1 MVYYFKYTEK
11 LWELFLHNTFL
22 SIQGVA
28 FKAFLLMKKVLIIGA
43 GPAGL
48 TAAYELAEKSKDFEI
63 IVFEESGAI
72 GGISKTVNYKGNRM
86 DMGGHRFFSKVPEV
100 NKWWEKMLPTQG
112 SKPFDDIALGR
123 ESTVVEGGPDPE
135 KTDRVMLRRNRLSR
149 IFFKN
154 KFFDYPVSLKL
165 DTIKNMGLVTTIIVG
180 FSYLKTLVY
189 KREEKSLEDFYINRF
204 GKKLYSMFF
213 ENYTENLWGRH
224 PSEISP
230 EWGAQRVKG
239 LSIMAVLK
247 DIFGKILN
255 KKNRTVETSLIE
267 EFAYPKL
274 GPGQLWELTAS
285 EFEKMGGKIIKNAKV
300 VSVIKNKENEITGL
314 VYEKD
319 GEKVTVEGDYIISS
333 MPVKDLVIGMN
344 DVPEEY
350 TRIAKGLP
358 YRDYMTVGV
367 LIPKLNLK
375 NETKTKTIGNIVPD
389 NWVYVHDK
397 NVKMG
402 RFQIYNNWSPY
413 MVKDLENTVW
423 MGLEYFCNEGDEM
436 WLQTDEEFAKSAVKE
451 MVTMGLIDSENDVF
465 DTHVERVKK
474 AYPAYFD
481 TYEKMDDLRTY
492 LNTIPNLFC
501 VGRNGQH
508 RYNNIDHSMCTSF
521 EAVKNILSGE
531 TRKDNIWNVNTE
543 KEYHEEK

>member
-1 MVYYFKYTEK
+1 
-11 LWELFLHNTFL
+11 
-22 SIQGVA
+22 
-28 FKAFLLMKKVLIIGA
+28 MKKVLIIGA

-48 TAAYELAEKSKDFEI
+48 TAAYELLDKSNDYEV
-63 IVFEESGAI
+63 IVFEESDCF
-72 GGISKTVNYKGNRM
+72 GGISRTVNYKGNRM

-100 NKWWEKMLPTQG
+100 NEWWEKMLPTQG
-112 SKPFDDIALGR
+112 AMPYDDVVLER
-123 ESTVVEGGPDPE
+123 TSTTVSGGPDPE

-149 IFFKN
+149 IFFN
-154 KFFDYPVSLKL
+154 SKFFDYPVSLKFE
-165 DTIKNMGLVTTIIVG
+165 TIKNMGLGTTIVVG
-180 FSYLKTLVY
+180 FSYLKTVFH

-239 LSIMAVLK
+239 LSIKAVLK
-247 DIFGKILN
+247 DIFGKIFN
-255 KKNRTVETSLIE
+255 KKNRKVETSLIE

-274 GPGQLWELTAS
+274 GPGQLWDLTAAD
-285 EFEKMGGKIIKNAKV
+285 FEKMGGTIIKNAKV
-300 VSVIKNKENEITGL
+300 VSVIKNDDNVMTGL
-314 VYEKD
+314 VYEKN
-319 GEKVTVEGDYIISS
+319 GKQVTVDGDYIISS
-333 MPVKDLVIGMN
+333 MPVKDLVMGMN
-344 DVPEEY
+344 DVPEQY
-350 TRIAKGLP
+350 TQIAEGLP

-367 LIPKLNLK
+367 LIPQLNLK

-389 NWVYVHDK
+389 NWVYVHDR

-413 MVKDLENTVW
+413 MVKDIEHSIW
-423 MGLEYFCNEGDEM
+423 IGLEYFCDEGDEM
-436 WLQTDEEFAKSAVKE
+436 WSMTDTDFAKMAIKE
-451 MVTMGLIDSENDVF
+451 MVTMGLISSENEVLDS
-465 DTHVERVKK
+465 HVERVKK

-481 TYEKMDDLRTY
+481 TYEHMDELREY
-492 LNTIPNLFC
+492 LNSIPNLFC

-521 EAVKNILSGE
+521 ETVKNILSGE
-531 TRKDNIWNVNTE
+531 TSKDNIWNVNTE
-543 KEYHEEK
+543 KEYHEEKQDN

>member
-1 MVYYFKYTEK
+1 
-11 LWELFLHNTFL
+11 
-22 SIQGVA
+22 
-28 FKAFLLMKKVLIIGA
+28 MKKVLIIGA

-48 TAAYELAEKSKDFEI
+48 TAAYELLDKSNKYEV
-63 IVFEESGAI
+63 IVFEESDCF
-72 GGISKTVNYKGNRM
+72 GGISRTVNYKGNRM

-100 NKWWEKMLPTQG
+100 NEWWEKMLPTQG
-112 SKPFDDIALGR
+112 ALPYDDVVLHR
-123 ESTVVEGGPDPE
+123 TSTTIQGGPNPE
-135 KTDRVMLRRNRLSR
+135 KVDRVMLRRNRLSR
-149 IFFKN
+149 IFFN
-154 KFFDYPVSLKL
+154 SKFFDYPVSLKFE
-165 DTIKNMGLVTTIIVG
+165 TIKNMGFGTTIIVG
-180 FSYLKTLVY
+180 FSYLKTVFH

-239 LSIMAVLK
+239 LSIKAVLK
-247 DIFGKILN
+247 DIFGKIFN
-255 KKNRTVETSLIE
+255 KKNRKVETSLIE

-274 GPGQLWELTAS
+274 GPGQLWDLTAAD
-285 EFEKMGGKIIKNAKV
+285 FEKMGGTIIKNAKV
-300 VSVIKNKENEITGL
+300 VSIVKDSNNIVTGL

-319 GEKVTVEGDYIISS
+319 GQRTTVNGDYVISS
-333 MPVKDLVIGMN
+333 MPVKDLVMGMN
-344 DVPEEY
+344 DVPEQY
-350 TRIAKGLP
+350 AKIAKGLP

-367 LIPKLNLK
+367 LISHLNLK
-375 NETKTKTIGNIVPD
+375 NETKTKTIGDIVPD

-413 MVKDLENTVW
+413 MVKDIEHSIW
-423 MGLEYFCNEGDEM
+423 IGLEYFCDEGDEM
-436 WLQTDEEFAKSAVKE
+436 WSMTDSDFAIMAIEE
-451 MVTMGLIDSENDVF
+451 MVSMGLISNTSEVIDS
-465 DTHVERVKK
+465 HVERVKK

-481 TYEKMDDLRTY
+481 TYEHMDKLREY

-521 EAVKNILSGE
+521 ETVKNILSGK
-531 TRKDNIWNVNTE
+531 TDKDNIWNVNTE
-543 KEYHEEK
+543 KEYHEEKQDSKE

>member
-1 MVYYFKYTEK
+1 
-11 LWELFLHNTFL
+11 
-22 SIQGVA
+22 
-28 FKAFLLMKKVLIIGA
+28 MKKVLIIGA

-48 TAAYELAEKSKDFEI
+48 TAAYELLDKSKDYEV
-63 IVFEESGAI
+63 IVFEESDCF
-72 GGISKTVNYKGNRM
+72 GGISRTVNYKGNRM

-100 NKWWEKMLPTQG
+100 NEWWQKMLPAQG
-112 SKPFDDIALGR
+112 AMPFDDVMLGR
-123 ESTVVEGGPDPE
+123 TSTTVPGGPNPE
-135 KTDRVMLRRNRLSR
+135 ETDRVMLRRNRLSR
-149 IFFKN
+149 IFFKR
-154 KFFDYPVSLKL
+154 KFFDYPISLKF
-165 DTIKNMGLVTTIIVG
+165 DTIKNMGFGTTIIVG
-180 FSYLKTLVY
+180 FSYLKTIFH

-239 LSIMAVLK
+239 LSIKAILM
-247 DIFGKILN
+247 DILGKIFN
-255 KKNRTVETSLIE
+255 KKNRKVETSLIE

-274 GPGQLWELTAS
+274 GPGQLWELTAA
-285 EFEKMGGKIIKNAKV
+285 EFEKMGGTIVKNAKV
-300 VSVIKNKENEITGL
+300 TKVIKNADNQITGL

-319 GEKVTVEGDYIISS
+319 GQEITVEGDYVISS
-333 MPVKDLVIGMN
+333 MPVKDLVSGMN
-344 DVPEEY
+344 DVPQEM
-350 TRIAKGLP
+350 TAIAQGLP

-367 LIPKLNLK
+367 LIPHLALK
-375 NETKTKTIGNIVPD
+375 NETKIKTIGNIVPD

-397 NVKMG
+397 KVQMG

-413 MVKDLENTVW
+413 MVKDIEPTVW
-423 MGLEYFCNEGDEM
+423 VGLEYFCNEGDKMWSMTDADFAEM
-436 WLQTDEEFAKSAVKE
+436 AIHE
-451 MVTMGLIDSENDVF
+451 MVAMGLIGSAEEVLDS
-465 DTHVERVKK
+465 HVERVKK

-481 TYEKMDDLRTY
+481 TYDQMDELREY

-521 EAVKNILSGE
+521 ETVKNILSGAE
-531 TRKDNIWNVNTE
+531 SKDNIWNVNTE
-543 KEYHEEK
+543 KEYHEEKQKG